1 MLYLAE
7 VLKKSGGFI
16 GGGKAELKLLAC
28 QRSEQNWVA
37 IPGDETLPSDE
48 ANSYAAGALVLADVS
63 NARQVT
69 RLQEAGRPLVS
80 ILQNFSRL
88 QEKFKTQ
95 EDEIE
100 QWKQSLTYQS
110 QELNRRE
117 MEMETRREEL
127 QQMEEDFEHFEQQR
141 QELEAL
147 QEEINQQRESYDRN
161 RQELEGAWEHLRGE
175 MRRFEEQQCAAQPAV
190 GLDEEKARSLQA
202 LVSQLAGAVPA
213 VAALREQVN
222 GAFEILNQ
230 HQEQLGHHWQT
241 LEQQRSQAQQQQT
254 EIDHKAQT
262 IHTQWQDWH
271 RAQEALE
278 QARAELKAQQRIL
291 TVKQEYAQLVSVQ
304 LQNQDELQQLLYRA
318 AENSDSVK
326 LGLDVDVEALEKM
339 PLDDLQRIT
348 QDLESEL
355 VKLSQFVGSQEE
367 ELNLKQDEINELKVK
382 IEAASDFDRLNLEND
397 LTDEEDGYQM
407 LLETLVGQRRSLQT
421 RKGILSQHQS
431 ILRRRQGIPDPDGH
445 ASVIDLG
452 PIVSQ
457 VENLRQQQAA
467 ELQQLEGQI
476 TQMQATIQQTEQMVT
491 SQAVEQE
498 NKRSELKQLEF
509 DLTEQKVA
517 LAEGQGQVK
526 LYEGMLQPVQDAAD
540 AFRQKLEAF
549 VASLDEVETTGNQQ
563 QQSVAEMQQLIT
575 SLTTTPEFA
584 VS

>member
-1 MLYLAE
+1 M
-7 VLKKSGGFI
+7 

-28 QRSEQNWVA
+28 QRSEQNWSAV
-37 IPGDETLPSDE
+37 PGEEVIPSDE
-48 ANSYAAGALVLADVS
+48 ANNYAAGALVLADIS
-63 NARQVT
+63 NTRQVT

-88 QEKFKTQ
+88 QDKFKTK

-100 QWKQSLTYQS
+100 QWKQSLTFQS

-117 MEMETRREEL
+117 MEMEARHEEL

-175 MRRFEEQQCAAQPAV
+175 MRRFEEQQSAAQPTV
-190 GLDEEKARSLQA
+190 GLDEEKARSLHA
-202 LVSQLAGAVPA
+202 LVSQLAGSVPA
-213 VAALREQVN
+213 VATLRDQVN
-222 GAFEILNQ
+222 AAFEILNQ
-230 HQEQLGHHWQT
+230 HQDQLGQHWQT
-241 LEQQRSQAQQQQT
+241 LEQQRSQTQQQQA
-254 EIDHKAQT
+254 EIDQKTQT

-271 RAQEALE
+271 RAQETLE
-278 QARAELKAQQRIL
+278 QARAELKAQQRAL

-339 PLDDLQRIT
+339 PLEELQRIT

-367 ELNLKQDEINELKVK
+367 ELNLKQDEIDQIKAK
-382 IEAASDFDRLNLEND
+382 IEAANEFDRLNLENE
-397 LTDEEDGYQM
+397 LADEEDGYQM

-431 ILRRRQGIPDPDGH
+431 ILRRRQGIPDPDGQ

-457 VENLRQQQAA
+457 VENLRQQQAT
-467 ELQQLEGQI
+467 ELQQLESQI
-476 TQMQATIQQTEQMVT
+476 AQIQATIQQTEQMVT
-491 SQAVEQE
+491 SQSVEQE

-517 LAEGQGQVK
+517 VAEEQGQVR
-526 LYEGMLQPVQDAAD
+526 LYEAMLQPVQDAAD
-540 AFRQKLEAF
+540 GFRQKLEAF
-549 VASLDEVETTGNQQ
+549 AASLDEVETAGTQQ
-563 QQSVAEMQQLIT
+563 NQSVAEMQQLIS
-575 SLTTTPEFA
+575 SLTNAPEFA